1 MADGSQMLEGWKAA
15 KDTAPKE
22 AWNGMCFAADHRQMI
37 LEGSS
42 VWIMLFAVHVFW
54 DVVALKLICC
64 RHYLAPLSTTTKDL
78 VRFLQATNI
87 LHV

>member
-1 MADGSQMLEGWKAA
+1 MTQNALERLVVAGQPRCWMADGSQILEGWKAA

-42 VWIMLFAVHVFW
+42 V
-54 DVVALKLICC
+54 
-64 RHYLAPLSTTTKDL
+64 
-78 VRFLQATNI
+78 
-87 LHV
+87 